1 MYKETKELIGGAL
14 IIGAGIVGVIAMGWS
29 ARPSTPI
36 GWQNQ
41 DMKYLGPTYTLEL
54 ASDGCYW
61 RNYFRE
67 GSRHTHRRIDIIP
80 DGAGGKENCPYR
92 K

>member
-1 MYKETKELIGGAL
+1 MDKETFFGGLMIAAAL
-14 IIGAGIVGVIAMGWS
+14 VGVGIMGYS
-29 ARPSTPI
+29 QRPKTLI

-41 DMKYLGPTYTLEL
+41 DMATLGPNYTLEL

-67 GSRHTHRRIDIIP
+67 GSSRTHHRIDIIP